1 MTRLQTNEAMRLV
14 HYQGE
19 LDFAGSDASPT
30 EFDAAFERWLETVE
44 QRLRQPSS
52 VEVYR
57 HMWDAFAHW
66 CRSRR
71 RPLALDAVRREDLD
85 VFLASRSGMRGPASE
100 LTPRYAWRM
109 LSLID
114 RVLEVH
120 ARERDAAR
128 NAAAR
133 EAIESRPE
141 VRYANAAEE
150 ALPDY
155 LLAAEAKRLVT
166 FLSQL
171 RPRSYSAGS
180 AHTWQE
186 LRDRTAVGLQ
196 LGGGLTPGDVRALT
210 LASPVSAG
218 GRVKG
223 VPWKV
228 VVPAYGA
235 SASRE
240 TPLAQWA
247 GQLLRYWLQ
256 VREGIGLPPGCDWL
270 FPSTRTGKPWGKVAQ
285 YEAVKRV
292 LGDAGVEPVEGGSFR
307 LRHTFALRQLRRGRA
322 PDEVARWLG
331 VVDPAVMA
339 RYQRVLTAPVDDVV

>member
-1 MTRLQTNEAMRLV
+1 MRLV
-14 HYQGE
+14 QYQDE
-19 LDFAGSDASPT
+19 LEFGTGTASLA
-30 EFDAAFERWLETVE
+30 EFEAAFERWLEAAE
-44 QRLRQPSS
+44 QQLRQPSS
-52 VEVYR
+52 IEVYR
-57 HMWDAFAHW
+57 HMWAAFAHW
-66 CRSRR
+66 CVSRR
-71 RPLALDAVRREDLD
+71 EPLRLDALRQHDLD
-85 VFLASRSGMRGPASE
+85 IFLASRSGMQGAHSD
-100 LTPRYAWRM
+100 LSPRYAWRM

-114 RVLEVH
+114 RVLAVR
-120 ARERDAAR
+120 ARERDAAH

-133 EAIESRPE
+133 ELIEARPE

-171 RPRSYSAGS
+171 RPRSYAPGS
-180 AHTWQE
+180 THTWQE
-186 LRDRTAVGLQ
+186 LRDRTSVGLQ
-196 LGGGLTPGDVRALT
+196 LGGGLTPGDVRVLT
-210 LASPVSAG
+210 TASPVSAG
-218 GRVKG
+218 GRLKG
-223 VPWKV
+223 VPWKI

-256 VREGIGLPPGCDWL
+256 TREALGLPAGCAWL

-292 LGDAGVEPVEGGSFR
+292 LADAGVEPVEGGSFR
-307 LRHTFALRQLRRGRA
+307 LRHTFALRQLRRGR
-322 PDEVARWLG
+322 PPEEVARWLG
-331 VVDPAVMA
+331 VVDPAVIA